1 MSTLK
6 SALKRKV
13 ALVAVVSALSAA
25 TAGIYHYGHAGAA
38 DQAPVAAAL
47 PTVSVASL
55 QPQSIR
61 QWSEFSG
68 RLTAVDY
75 VEVRPL
81 VGGTITE
88 VAFEDGAVV
97 EEGDLLFV
105 IDPRP
110 YEAAVARAEANLQ
123 SAKSQVDLAEA
134 QLKRAAELVQEQFVS
149 ESVYDQRQKDFDVAV
164 ATVKSATAE
173 LRYAKLDLEH
183 AFVKAPVS
191 GVVSRP
197 EITLGN
203 VIDAGPSAPVLT
215 TVVSTDE
222 LYAEF
227 DVDERTFIQAKRQ
240 SADGTAMPVS
250 LNLAGD
256 DVAYQGELYS
266 FDNRLDLNSG
276 TIRARAIV
284 KNTDGALTPGMFASI
299 ALGAAHETEVL
310 VVSDKAI
317 GTDQGKKFVLTVDQ
331 DNRVAYN
338 EVTLGEPVEGGRI
351 VLAGLSAGDRV
362 ITGGLHR
369 IRPNV
374 TVAVQDNSGDAAPV
388 QLAAAY

>member
-1 MSTLK
+1 MSTIK

-13 ALVAVVSALSAA
+13 ALVAIVSALSAT
-25 TAGIYHYGHAGAA
+25 TAGLYHFDHAGASEE
-38 DQAPVAAAL
+38 APV
-47 PTVSVASL
+47 VASL
-55 QPQSIR
+55 PSVSVTSLAPQSVR
-61 QWSEFSG
+61 QWSDFSG

-81 VGGTITE
+81 VSGTITE
-88 VAFEDGAVV
+88 VAFEDGDKV

-110 YEAAVARAEANLQ
+110 FEAAVARAEANLQ
-123 SAKSQVDLAEA
+123 SATSQVELAEA

-149 ESVYDQRQKDFDVAV
+149 ESVYDQRQKDFEVAV
-164 ATVKSATAE
+164 AAVKSAEAE

-183 AFVKAPVS
+183 AHVKAPVS

-215 TVVSTDE
+215 TVVSTDQ

-240 SADGTAMPVS
+240 SAGDNTMPVS
-250 LNLAGD
+250 LTLAGD
-256 DVAYQGELYS
+256 DVAYKGELYS
-266 FDNRLDLNSG
+266 FDNRLDLSSG

-284 KNTDGALTPGMFASI
+284 ENTDGALTPGMFASI
-299 ALGAAHETEVL
+299 SLGAAAESNVL

-317 GTDQGKKFVLTVDQ
+317 GTDQGKKFVLTVNAE
-331 DNRVAYN
+331 NRVAYN
-338 EVTLGEPVEGGRI
+338 EVTLGNAVEGGRI
-351 VLAGLSAGDRV
+351 VLEGLKEGDRV

-369 IRPNV
+369 VRPNAM
-374 TVAVQDNSGDAAPV
+374 VAVQNDATDTATV

>member
-1 MSTLK
+1 MSTIK

-13 ALVAVVSALSAA
+13 ALVAIVSALSAT
-25 TAGIYHYGHAGAA
+25 TAGFYHFDHAGASEEA
-38 DQAPVAAAL
+38 AVVAAL
-47 PTVSVASL
+47 PTVSVTNLA
-55 QPQSIR
+55 PQSVR
-61 QWSEFSG
+61 QWNDFSG

-81 VGGTITE
+81 VSGTITE
-88 VAFEDGAVV
+88 VAFEDGDRV
-97 EEGDLLFV
+97 EEGDLLFI

-110 YEAAVARAEANLQ
+110 FEAAVARAEANLQ
-123 SAKSQVDLAEA
+123 SANSQVELADA

-149 ESVYDQRQKDFDVAV
+149 ESVYDQRQKDFEVAV
-164 ATVKSATAE
+164 AAVKSAEAE
-173 LRYAKLDLEH
+173 LRTAKLDLEH
-183 AFVKAPVS
+183 AHVKAPVS

-203 VIDAGPSAPVLT
+203 VIDAGPAAPVLT

-240 SADGTAMPVS
+240 SAGGKSMPVS
-250 LNLAGD
+250 LTLAGD
-256 DVAYQGELYS
+256 DVAYEGELYS
-266 FDNRLDLNSG
+266 FDNRLDLSSG

-299 ALGAAHETEVL
+299 SLGAANESEVL
-310 VVSDKAI
+310 VVSDKVI
-317 GTDQGKKFVLTVDQ
+317 GTDQGKKFVLTVDAN
-331 DNRVAYN
+331 DRVAYN
-338 EVTLGEPVEGGRI
+338 EVTLGDSVDGGRI
-351 VLAGLSAGDRV
+351 VLAGLEEGDRI

-369 IRPNV
+369 VRPNV
-374 TVAVQDNSGDAAPV
+374 TVAVQNDASDPATV

>member
-1 MSTLK
+1 MSTFK

-13 ALVAVVSALSAA
+13 ALVAVVSTLSAT
-25 TAGIYHYGHAGAA
+25 TAGYYHFDHAGASEEA
-38 DQAPVAAAL
+38 AVVAAL
-47 PTVSVASL
+47 PTVSVTNLTS
-55 QPQSIR
+55 QTVR
-61 QWSEFSG
+61 QWSDFSG

-81 VGGTITE
+81 VSGTITE
-88 VAFEDGAVV
+88 VAFEDGDHV

-110 YEAAVARAEANLQ
+110 FEAAVARAEANLQ
-123 SAKSQVDLAEA
+123 SANSQVELADA

-149 ESVYDQRQKDFDVAV
+149 ESVYDQRQKDFEVAI
-164 ATVKSATAE
+164 AAVKSAEAE
-173 LRYAKLDLEH
+173 LRTAKLDLEH
-183 AFVKAPVS
+183 AHVTAPVS

-203 VIDAGPSAPVLT
+203 VIGAGPAAPVLT

-240 SADGTAMPVS
+240 SAGGNTMPVS
-250 LNLAGD
+250 LTLAGD
-256 DVAYQGELYS
+256 NVAYEGELYS
-266 FDNRLDLNSG
+266 FDNRLDLSSG

-299 ALGAAHETEVL
+299 SLGAASESEVL

-317 GTDQGKKFVLTVDQ
+317 GTDQGKKFVLTVDAQ
-331 DNRVAYN
+331 NRVAYN
-338 EVTLGEPVEGGRI
+338 EVTLGDSVEGGRI
-351 VLAGLSAGDRV
+351 VLAGLNEGDRI

-369 IRPNV
+369 VRPNV
-374 TVAVQDNSGDAAPV
+374 TVAVQDDASKPATI

>member
-13 ALVAVVSALSAA
+13 ALIAVVSALSAT
-25 TAGIYHYGHAGAA
+25 TAGIYHIDHAGAMEE
-38 DQAPVAAAL
+38 APVVATL
-47 PTVSVASL
+47 PTVSVTNIAL
-55 QPQSIR
+55 QSVR

-81 VGGTITE
+81 VSGTITE
-88 VAFEDGAVV
+88 VAFEDGDRV

-110 YEAAVARAEANLQ
+110 FEAAVARAEANLQ
-123 SAKSQVDLAEA
+123 SANSQIELAEA
-134 QLKRAAELVQEQFVS
+134 QLRRAAELVQEQFVS

-164 ATVKSATAE
+164 ATVKSAEAE

-183 AFVKAPVS
+183 AHVKAPVS

-240 SADGTAMPVS
+240 SAGGIAMPVS
-250 LNLAGD
+250 LTLAGD
-256 DVAYQGELYS
+256 DVAYNGELYS
-266 FDNRLDLNSG
+266 FDNRIDLSSG

-299 ALGAAHETEVL
+299 SLGSANETEVL

-317 GTDQGKKFVLTVDQ
+317 GTDQGKKYVLTVNAE
-331 DNRVAYN
+331 NRVAYN
-338 EVTLGEPVEGGRI
+338 EVTLGASVGGGRI
-351 VLAGLSAGDRV
+351 IIDGLAPGDRV

-369 IRPNV
+369 VRPNV
-374 TVAVQDNSGDAAPV
+374 TVAVEETVAEPASV